1 MNGVDTSLGEKMTIQ
16 DVQES
21 ATLAKIDGNHVNS
34 VAMLSMIDFLASR
47 PSIDEVAQHLVLSV
61 VPHHKPR
68 SAMISLFEHDGS
80 LHAAGSFGLPHSAVN
95 SLQKVSLWD
104 NSPMV
109 DSVRAG
115 NPLVFLSQQSLAH
128 SYPWL
133 EREVAL
139 FQPTTAWPLTLRG
152 HRMGALQ
159 LIFSDAPSADELAS
173 DLTGVVAL
181 LSFYLSLNNHE
192 SWQSQH
198 EAPLDGQVRQIGGQF
213 TASATRTQLTPAPL
227 ELSKR
232 QKMVLTWM
240 SKGCTN
246 AQIAHRVGFSE
257 STVRQETMAIYRYLG
272 AQGRHDAVQIAHLRG
287 LLEPLDAA

>member
-1 MNGVDTSLGEKMTIQ
+1 MTIQ

-227 ELSKR
+227 ELTRSAGQEHSTFPTRWSWAAKAGPAR
-232 QKMVLTWM
+232 SM
-240 SKGCTN
+240 ST
-246 AQIAHRVGFSE
+246 
-257 STVRQETMAIYRYLG
+257 G
-272 AQGRHDAVQIAHLRG
+272 AQSPPPPMATSISDGATARELSLKQVERSA
-287 LLEPLDAA
+287 

>member
-1 MNGVDTSLGEKMTIQ
+1 MTMQDTRENP
-16 DVQES
+16 
-21 ATLAKIDGNHVNS
+21 TLAMINSENVNS
-34 VAMLSMIDFLASR
+34 VAMLSMIDFLASH

-115 NPLVFLSQQSLAH
+115 NPLVFLTQQSLAN

-159 LIFSDAPSADELAS
+159 LIFSDAPSVDELAS

-181 LSFYLSLNNHE
+181 LSFYLSLNNHV
-192 SWQSQH
+192 SGQSRF
-198 EAPLDGQVRQIGGQF
+198 EAPIDGQVRQIGGQF
-213 TASATRTQLTPAPL
+213 TAPVSRTQLMPAPL

-272 AQGRHDAVQIAHLRG
+272 AQGRHDAVQIALLRG